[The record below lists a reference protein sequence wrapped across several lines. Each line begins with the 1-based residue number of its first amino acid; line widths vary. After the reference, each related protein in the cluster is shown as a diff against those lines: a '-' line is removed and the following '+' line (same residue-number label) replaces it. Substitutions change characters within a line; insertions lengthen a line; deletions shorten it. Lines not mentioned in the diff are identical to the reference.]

1 MAIDN
6 FEEQTELDTEFFNIE
21 LEKIK
26 TVIVTVIDNS
36 PLIFCFG
43 AISFSPF
50 FQTQSHTIYL
60 ATVT

>member
-6 FEEQTELDTEFFNIE
+6 FEEQTELDSESFNIE

-43 AISFSPF
+43 ALPF